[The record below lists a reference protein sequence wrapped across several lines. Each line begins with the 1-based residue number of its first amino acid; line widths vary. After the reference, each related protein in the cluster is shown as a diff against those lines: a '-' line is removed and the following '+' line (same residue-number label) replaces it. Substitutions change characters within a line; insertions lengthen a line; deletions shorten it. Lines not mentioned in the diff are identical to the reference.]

1 VIASLPSRRRWYVGG
16 VAILAAIAVVSAAA
30 VAGSWADGG
39 GAASFSA
46 SASLPAIAAGT
57 SFGGVDTPGPVT
69 PGSTASPSLVS
80 SFQPIDMFAPEPTP
94 TPAPTSPPGA
104 TSRPGRTGPPPIP
117 LVDPGRDIPDQS
129 FDWLTLKA
137 AGRIVLSKGQIGFLD
152 AGTDPLANPVT
163 GLALPAARRLNVA
176 WTRWI
181 VEPPASG
188 TDAKG
193 NRYHD
198 LTYWNM
204 CGPGATTVA
213 LYYWQQLTGHPNVTG
228 KAGYFLD
235 PYAAA
240 GVAWPS
246 GGPTFT
252 SPNGQAEH
260 LGTYWTGATK
270 VSGFT
275 AHARGYI
282 LYLAMAVKPAG
293 WTAPGIDVFVGGTGK
308 ALYPTRGAP
317 PTDMQA
323 ALNWE
328 ASGQVTNWAETY
340 YATVHR
346 WDPTLARDLNAAVMM
361 DVGRDGVPVVAAVDT
376 YYLPN
381 WQAGSKTPHTRHAI
395 SIVGYDNTANPPTF
409 TYLDTCG
416 RSCNSR
422 GGNQNG
428 QIHVI
433 SQAQMAMAMADGNG
447 MGFIW

>member
-381 WQAGSKTPHTRHAI
+381 WQAASKTPHTRHAI